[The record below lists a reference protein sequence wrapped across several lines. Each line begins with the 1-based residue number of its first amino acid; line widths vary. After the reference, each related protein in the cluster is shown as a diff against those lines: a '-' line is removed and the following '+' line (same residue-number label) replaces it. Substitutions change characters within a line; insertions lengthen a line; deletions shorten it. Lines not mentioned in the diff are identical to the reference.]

1 MNMHIFDRVIKALC
15 GAAAAALVI
24 PFVAFPVSADSYSGI
39 TIDGDF
45 SDWDSVVKYDAW
57 NDPYQPTVNDA
68 AIVWDG
74 DWIYLYINEVQDHSS
89 NWAGPNHNGNFVIE
103 TDIGETLVVAL
114 SRIDNGGNH
123 VEVTNPKT
131 DLYLSDTNGGIQ
143 IAQNSDYLTWEA
155 PSLIEIAIPSSALP
169 DYSSTIN
176 FGFYL
181 GENFVEGV
189 ADCSQTIIV
198 DPDDPTPI
206 PTEAPYNDGSGI
218 VIDGDYHDWDYFPVT
233 TIEYDTAGMMKNF
246 CDAKGSI
253 LSRDGLAYVHATTNY
268 FETQD
273 TGFCDG
279 SEFLEVTVWI
289 NDYTFTMLKAV
300 KIYDDGSLDWKE
312 EYNPQ
317 APGSHHFALFYSGDS
332 ELSKNINDILPS
344 DTYLGDMYIE
354 VGDYQNQTEFWFDV
368 AKLAERAGIPYS
380 ETQHIDVQFHRIG
393 DEKLRASG
401 ISTGP
406 VFVLALSALAAG
418 SYFTYNRRKKAE

>member
-169 DYSSTIN
+169 
-176 FGFYL
+176 
-181 GENFVEGV
+181 
-189 ADCSQTIIV
+189 
-198 DPDDPTPI
+198 
-206 PTEAPYNDGSGI
+206 
-218 VIDGDYHDWDYFPVT
+218 
-233 TIEYDTAGMMKNF
+233 
-246 CDAKGSI
+246 
-253 LSRDGLAYVHATTNY
+253 SRG
-268 FETQD
+268 
-273 TGFCDG
+273 
-279 SEFLEVTVWI
+279 
-289 NDYTFTMLKAV
+289 
-300 KIYDDGSLDWKE
+300 
-312 EYNPQ
+312 
-317 APGSHHFALFYSGDS
+317 
-332 ELSKNINDILPS
+332 
-344 DTYLGDMYIE
+344 
-354 VGDYQNQTEFWFDV
+354 
-368 AKLAERAGIPYS
+368 
-380 ETQHIDVQFHRIG
+380 
-393 DEKLRASG
+393 
-401 ISTGP
+401 
-406 VFVLALSALAAG
+406 
-418 SYFTYNRRKKAE
+418 